1 MKVKDCQQT
10 IEAALQSKQA
20 NAKKEKATQRA
31 ASSEEG
37 STSAESA
44 QVNLSQE
51 SKVAQKASETI
62 RNTPDVR
69 QEKIQALKE
78 KIEAGEYQ
86 IDSDK
91 VADKLLR
98 NILSELIR

>member
-10 IEAALQSKQA
+10 VEAALQSKQA
-20 NAKKEKATQRA
+20 NAKKEKAAQRT

-37 STSAESA
+37 STSSKSA
-44 QVNLSQE
+44 RVNLSE
-51 SKVAQKASETI
+51 DSKVAQKASETI

-69 QEKIQALKE
+69 QERIQVLKE

-86 IDSDK
+86 IDSTK

-98 NILSELIR
+98 HILSELIR